1 MTPEEK
7 LLRAIFG
14 ENDHDDTEKDSKDAL
29 LEHALFLHENYE
41 AFKEAGFSEAQ
52 AMFLVTETLK
62 QFIQIANQQK
72 A

>member
-14 ENDHDDTEKDSKDAL
+14 ENDHDDTEKCSKTAL
-29 LEHALFLHENYE
+29 ERAMFLHESYE
-41 AFKEAGFSEAQ
+41 AYKEAGFSEAQ
-52 AMFLVTETLK
+52 ALFLVTEMLK
-62 QFIQIANQQK
+62 QYILIANPQK

>member
-14 ENDHDDTEKDSKDAL
+14 ENDHDDTDIGSKAL
-29 LEHALFLHENYE
+29 QEHALFLHENYE

-52 AMFLVTETLK
+52 ALFLVTEMLK
-62 QFIQIANQQK
+62 QYILIANPQK

>member
-14 ENDHDDTEKDSKDAL
+14 ENDHDETEKCSKTAL
-29 LEHALFLHENYE
+29 ERALFLHESYE
-41 AFKEAGFSEAQ
+41 AYKEAGFSEAQ
-52 AMFLVTETLK
+52 ALFLVTEMLK
-62 QFIQIANQQK
+62 QFIQIANKQK